1 MAQSYLSDGRLLFGI
16 YRGRKRKRI
25 IGGCAEAGRVGDDG
39 GGKAVIL
46 GKGEGNTRVREENK
60 DARARAE

>member
-25 IGGCAEAGRVGDDG
+25 NGGCAEASRVGDDG
-39 GGKAVIL
+39 GGKAVIF
-46 GKGEGNTRVREENK
+46 GKGEGNARVREENK
-60 DARARAE
+60 DARARAG